1 VAFDNSFIQYKVI
14 LKITNMKR
22 RWLCKCKSTNP
33 SFLMIVLIAGITII
47 SSLTFA
53 PFITIQYVLAQPSI
67 IKDPTLKAES
77 IISGLSSPTSMAF
90 LDNNQILVLEKGGQ
104 VRLVSNGQLQPQ
116 PVLQVSVNTESERG
130 LLGIATMPGGGSQGG
145 SSSGGGKNT
154 TTVFLYYTEADPLR
168 NRVYKYQWNGQS
180 LVNPTLILD
189 LPAEPGPNHDGGKL
203 AIGPDNYLYAII
215 GDLNHDGQLQNFA
228 DGPAP
233 DDTSGIFRINRD
245 DGSPAANNPFAQSGN
260 NLLSKYYAYGIRNS
274 FGIDFDPLTN
284 NLWDT
289 ENGPASYDEINL
301 VRPGFNSGW
310 QKIMGPIS
318 ISGHSEDQLVKF
330 PNSKYADPVFSWKEP
345 VAITDIEFMKS
356 SKLGVNYQNNIFVG
370 DINNGNLYF
379 FKVNKDRTGV
389 ELDSNQPTG
398 VADLVVDNNDEL
410 SSITFGTGFGGITD
424 IQTGP
429 DGLLY
434 ILSYNDGN
442 IYRISSQS

>member
-1 VAFDNSFIQYKVI
+1 MAFDNSFIQYKVI

-145 SSSGGGKNT
+145 SSSGGKNT

-274 FGIDFDPLTN
+274 FGMDFDPLTN

>member
-1 VAFDNSFIQYKVI
+1 MVFDNSFIQYKVI

-130 LLGIATMPGGGSQGG
+130 LLGIATMPAGGNQGG
-145 SSSGGGKNT
+145 SSSGGGGKNT

-180 LVNPTLILD
+180 LVNSALILD

-245 DGSPAANNPFAQSGN
+245 DGSPTANNPFAQSGN

-274 FGIDFDPLTN
+274 FGMDFDPLTN

-301 VRPGFNSGW
+301 VRPGFNIGW

-318 ISGHSEDQLVKF
+318 ISGHSED
-330 PNSKYADPVFSWKEP
+330 PC
-345 VAITDIEFMKS
+345 I
-356 SKLGVNYQNNIFVG
+356 
-370 DINNGNLYF
+370 
-379 FKVNKDRTGV
+379 
-389 ELDSNQPTG
+389 
-398 VADLVVDNNDEL
+398 
-410 SSITFGTGFGGITD
+410 
-424 IQTGP
+424 
-429 DGLLY
+429 
-434 ILSYNDGN
+434 
-442 IYRISSQS
+442 

>member
-1 VAFDNSFIQYKVI
+1 
-14 LKITNMKR
+14 
-22 RWLCKCKSTNP
+22 
-33 SFLMIVLIAGITII
+33 MIVLIAGITII
-47 SSLTFA
+47 SSLTLA

-180 LVNPTLILD
+180 LVNSTLILD

-245 DGSPAANNPFAQSGN
+245 DGSPGS
-260 NLLSKYYAYGIRNS
+260 
-274 FGIDFDPLTN
+274 
-284 NLWDT
+284 
-289 ENGPASYDEINL
+289 
-301 VRPGFNSGW
+301 
-310 QKIMGPIS
+310 
-318 ISGHSEDQLVKF
+318 
-330 PNSKYADPVFSWKEP
+330 
-345 VAITDIEFMKS
+345 
-356 SKLGVNYQNNIFVG
+356 
-370 DINNGNLYF
+370 
-379 FKVNKDRTGV
+379 
-389 ELDSNQPTG
+389 
-398 VADLVVDNNDEL
+398 
-410 SSITFGTGFGGITD
+410 
-424 IQTGP
+424 
-429 DGLLY
+429 
-434 ILSYNDGN
+434 
-442 IYRISSQS
+442 

>member
-1 VAFDNSFIQYKVI
+1 
-14 LKITNMKR
+14 MKR

-145 SSSGGGKNT
+145 SSSSSGGGKNT

-180 LVNPTLILD
+180 LVNSALILD

-274 FGIDFDPLTN
+274 FGMDFDPLTN